1 MIQLELTKRFADTE
15 KFRKI
20 VCACITRVE
29 VCINY
34 LKREMGLDKKDPET
48 IMKNSSLKVQT
59 MLLLLKKFFE
69 DPNRA
74 KDMQCLIF
82 TERRSSAK
90 ILYHLI
96 KCYGHNDPNFPMKPD
111 FVVSF

>member
-1 MIQLELTKRFADTE
+1 MIQLELTRRFADSE

-20 VCACITRVE
+20 VNVCITRVE
-29 VCINY
+29 SCIKKLVNK
-34 LKREMGLDKKDPET
+34 LGLDKKDAST
-48 IMKNSSLKVQT
+48 VMNNSSLKVQT
-59 MLLLLKKFFE
+59 LLLSLKQFFQNPDRE
-69 DPNRA
+69 

-96 KCYGHNDPNFPMKPD
+96 KCFGHDDPNFPIKPD
-111 FVVSF
+111 FVVSI